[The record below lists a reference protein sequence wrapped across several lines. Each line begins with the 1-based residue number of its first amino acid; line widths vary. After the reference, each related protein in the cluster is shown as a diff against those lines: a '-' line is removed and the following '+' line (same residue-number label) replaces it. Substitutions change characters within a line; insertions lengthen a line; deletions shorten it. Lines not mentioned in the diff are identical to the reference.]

1 MKFVSLDLKD
11 IIWSKVV
18 LKTNSK
24 HKLYLNTVGNR
35 LTAPNI
41 NDDRVANLFFAVETK
56 ENPVQIATVEG
67 AVIGGLQA
75 AQALWARNPS
85 SDNNRNN
92 PIVPIMP
99 KAYTQAELWA
109 MKIALTPWAV
119 AAKFWSDAEAAYPA
133 ISPRGQSGPDPSGRS
148 MVRQP
153 DSLWRRQCAGAV
165 GHTVGDRAILVWGRC
180 YQVVARRYYS
190 IEQPI
195 VTAGEVPPWRGRTA
209 TMISGARSPRHR
221 SSERGQDRRP
231 RDNRPDSVRP
241 PDPGPRSPR

>member
-1 MKFVSLDLKD
+1 MRDKDTTEIVVEVLEEFIKFVSFDRAD

-18 LKTNSK
+18 LKTNTN
-24 HKLYLNTVGNR
+24 HRLYLNTVGSE

-109 MKIALTPWAV
+109 MKIALAPWAV
-119 AAKFWSDAEAAYPA
+119 AAKFWSDAEAAYAA

-153 DSLWRRQCAGAV
+153 DVSGA
-165 GHTVGDRAILVWGRC
+165 ANALA
-180 YQVVARRYYS
+180 QSAM
-190 IEQPI
+190 QL
-195 VTAGEVPPWRGRTA
+195 VTAPFWFGANTIKLLRDGIILTGLVAASSSSPSSSRAKFHHGEA
-209 TMISGARSPRHR
+209 
-221 SSERGQDRRP
+221 ERRL
-231 RDNRPDSVRP
+231 
-241 PDPGPRSPR
+241 